1 MPRRV
6 SLTKIA
12 ATGGLVAC
20 MMPLFLV
27 TAPVWGTPPPVNA
40 ATSDGTETSFARAF
54 FFSEGSYFGTTIIWF
69 LLVLSMLS
77 LGLIVFLWL
86 NNRRINI
93 VPPGVVSEVRRLI
106 RNGQYRE
113 LINLT
118 ESEMSY
124 FSAIMTSAFKEASHG
139 FNAMLRALDQAA
151 EEMTMRRLRQIE
163 ILNVLG
169 NVAPMIGLFGTVY
182 GMILTFQTIVS
193 AGGRP
198 DPVELAGGIGTALTT
213 TFWGLVVAIPSLAGY
228 ALIRNHIDALTGEA
242 SALAEGIVNEFRPG
256 GEGDGDAVVL
266 EDDDDDEDVE

>member
-1 MPRRV
+1 MASICVLLV
-6 SLTKIA
+6 SSMAVA
-12 ATGGLVAC
+12 APNTATPAVTG
-20 MMPLFLV
+20 
-27 TAPVWGTPPPVNA
+27 
-40 ATSDGTETSFARAF
+40 DETSFARAF
-54 FFSEGSYFGTTIIWF
+54 FVSEGSYFGTAIIWF
-69 LLVLSMLS
+69 LMLLSILS

-86 NNRRINI
+86 NNRRINV

-106 RNGQYRE
+106 RNGEYRE
-113 LINLT
+113 LIGLT
-118 ESEMSY
+118 ESELSY
-124 FSAIMTSAFKEASHG
+124 FSGIMTAAFKEASHG
-139 FNAMLRALDQAA
+139 FTAMLRALDQAA

-228 ALIRNHIDALTGEA
+228 AMIRNHIDALTGEA
-242 SALAEGIVNEFRPG
+242 SAIAEGIVNEFRPG
-256 GEGDGDAVVL
+256 HESGDVGAF
-266 EDDDDDEDVE
+266 DDEEDETE